1 MRILRILL
9 AAAAVTVLAACSG
22 TSSDEEPMDEAEET
36 AQAAEGGATLDM
48 TGDWTLASGGST
60 EAGEIAIVEGSPIT
74 MIVAEDGSVSGNAS
88 CNQYTTMATIEGGDV
103 SFSVVATTM
112 MACEDAVMAAE
123 AAYLAALGSVNAGQL
138 DGDTL
143 TLSGNG
149 AELVYNPTE

>member
-22 TSSDEEPMDEAEET
+22 TSSDEEPLDEAEET

-48 TGDWTLASGGST
+48 TGDWTLASGSG
-60 EAGEIAIVEGSPIT
+60 ADGEIAIVDGAPIT

-88 CNQYTTMATIEGGDV
+88 CNQYTTVATIEGSDV
-103 SFSVVATTM
+103 SFGLVATTM

-123 AAYLAALGSVNAGQL
+123 SAYVAALGEVNAGQL